1 MIKLIIPIYIG
12 TRGITITLS
21 PLISKPPVNTVI
33 SQWLGHNF

>member
-12 TRGITITLS
+12 TRGITIS